1 MSKPKIRAYRRK
13 HVKYSGKWS
22 RRNRER
28 SEAKKARVTRG
39 FLVGCAVALAVCVA
53 VFIVVALSI
62 VDYADYHFDREADV
76 AVVLSTQ
83 DVFNPDTIDS
93 GSVAYAV
100 ELWDRRYVEYVFFL
114 GGSEGEYS
122 RAGGVARLYA
132 MKHGVDH
139 RKIVCDTTT
148 PNIYANLRFAQKEGE
163 RLGVKTFL
171 IVCDP
176 YKSKRA
182 VFVARSMGMKA
193 FPAPLLVSKYQSKR
207 EKVEIIAQETWLYI
221 VHIMQLWFESV
232 AGS

>member
-39 FLVGCAVALAVCVA
+39 FLVGCAVAVSACVA
-53 VFIVVALSI
+53 VFIVVALTI
-62 VDYADYHFDREADV
+62 LDYADYHFDREADV

-83 DVFNPDTIDS
+83 DSISPDKIDA

-100 ELWDRRYVEYVFFL
+100 ELWDRRYVEYIFFL
-114 GGSEGEYS
+114 GGREGGSS
-122 RAGGVARLYA
+122 RAGGIARLYA

-163 RLGVKTFL
+163 RLGVGTFL

-193 FPAPLLVSKYQSKR
+193 FPAPLLVSKYQSTKA
-207 EKVEIIAQETWLYI
+207 KAEIVAEETWLYI
-221 VHIMQLWFESV
+221 LHAMQLWFESV